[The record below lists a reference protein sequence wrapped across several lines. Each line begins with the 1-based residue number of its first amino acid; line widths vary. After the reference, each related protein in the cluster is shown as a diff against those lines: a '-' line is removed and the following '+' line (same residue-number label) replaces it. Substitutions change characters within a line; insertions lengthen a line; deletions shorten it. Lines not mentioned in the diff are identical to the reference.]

1 MQGFKQ
7 SAFYNKKM
15 KSTEYK
21 GKVSGMKAS
30 PWLGSED
37 LLGISPQEVKI
48 SGVFQHEDVQLEAGR
63 KEKMLFAVGFEK
75 IPKQLILNATNRK
88 ALSRLF
94 GADVKNWAGK
104 SVSLYVQDGI
114 RKPGGKA
121 GETTTGLRIGAPGAT
136 PIKTAKEVL
145 RGLE

>member
-1 MQGFKQ
+1 
-7 SAFYNKKM
+7 M
-15 KSTEYK
+15 KTTEYK

-37 LLGISPQEVKI
+37 LLGISPQQVVI
-48 SGVFQHEDVQLEAGR
+48 SGIFQHEDVPLDAGR
-63 KEKMLFAVGFEK
+63 KEKILFAVGFEK
-75 IPKQLILNATNRK
+75 IGKQMILNATNRK
-88 ALSRLF
+88 ALSRQF
-94 GADVKNWAGK
+94 GADTKNWIGK

-136 PIKTAKEVL
+136 PQKTTKGVL
-145 RGLE
+145 DELE